1 MNVFFC
7 FFFLSGFCSLLYQVV
22 WLRVAMAAFGVTT
35 PLVSIVLSIFMA
47 GLALGSWAGGR
58 LVRSVGSRSAG
69 FLIRAYGTIELIIG
83 ISGLTVA
90 PLLRA
95 GRTVL
100 TNPGTAW
107 GSSGYY
113 LASAAWIALVMLPFC
128 TCMGATFPVA
138 MATIQKAYPSRSSTC
153 FSYLYLAN
161 VVGAMAGALGSAFI
175 FIEILGFS
183 KTLLVAAA
191 ANAVIAC
198 TAFVLASG
206 GSTST
211 DLGATSN
218 PDASAAN
225 GGAGGNSIVLPL
237 LFTSGLAS
245 LGMEVVWTRQ
255 FIPMLGPVVYSFAA
269 MLAVYLLATAVGSR
283 FYRIWT
289 KRNRIAE
296 RLTYRAAA
304 TLAGGCAFLPLLAT
318 DPRLASHAHSYLS
331 KALVLFFGIGPFCT
345 IAGFLTPMMVDRW
358 SRGNPNRAGRAYAVN
373 AMGCIV
379 GPILAGFFLL
389 PSIGERWTLLVLALP
404 FFGFGIGSSI
414 GDSTPSGVGSRRP
427 GLARLLTVTAA
438 ASLALIILTE
448 NFETSFPEARI
459 RRDYTATSIA
469 VGHGMQRRLLV
480 NGIGMT
486 TLSPSTKM
494 MAHLP
499 MASLA
504 SAPHN
509 ALILCFGMGTS
520 FRSALS
526 WDVPVTVAELVPSV
540 PLLFSYF
547 HADGDVLMRS
557 PHARVIID
565 DARRFMERTQES
577 FDVIVIDPPPPVA
590 AAGSSLLY
598 SSEFYD
604 VARSHL
610 TPGGIL
616 QQWLPDGDSTVKSA
630 FAKSLQ
636 HSFRYVRVFSS
647 LDGWGYHFLAS
658 DSPIATLS
666 AETLAARLPPAAGRD
681 LIEWGPDSSAVAQF
695 RDLLSRER
703 VIQDLIQEDPT
714 APLLTDDRPVNEYFA
729 MRRLWGDRNGDRTS
743 PGRQQV
749 AVPVRH
755 TDTVISSPIASAV
768 AH

>member
-1 MNVFFC
+1 
-7 FFFLSGFCSLLYQVV
+7 
-22 WLRVAMAAFGVTT
+22 
-35 PLVSIVLSIFMA
+35 
-47 GLALGSWAGGR
+47 
-58 LVRSVGSRSAG
+58 
-69 FLIRAYGTIELIIG
+69 
-83 ISGLTVA
+83 
-90 PLLRA
+90 
-95 GRTVL
+95 
-100 TNPGTAW
+100 
-107 GSSGYY
+107 
-113 LASAAWIALVMLPFC
+113 
-128 TCMGATFPVA
+128 
-138 MATIQKAYPSRSSTC
+138 
-153 FSYLYLAN
+153 
-161 VVGAMAGALGSAFI
+161 
-175 FIEILGFS
+175 
-183 KTLLVAAA
+183 
-191 ANAVIAC
+191 
-198 TAFVLASG
+198 
-206 GSTST
+206 
-211 DLGATSN
+211 
-218 PDASAAN
+218 
-225 GGAGGNSIVLPL
+225 
-237 LFTSGLAS
+237 
-245 LGMEVVWTRQ
+245 MEVVWTRQ

-283 FYRIWT
+283 IYRIWT

-296 RLTYRAAA
+296 HFTYGAAA
-304 TLAGGCAFLPLLAT
+304 ILAGGSAFLPLFAT

-331 KALVLFFGIGPFCT
+331 KALVLLFGIGPFCT
-345 IAGFLTPMMVDRW
+345 VAGFMTPMMVDRW
-358 SRGNPNRAGRAYAVN
+358 SGGNPNRAGRAYAVN
-373 AMGCIV
+373 AMGCIL
-379 GPILAGFFLL
+379 GPLIAGFFLL
-389 PSIGERWTLLVLALP
+389 PGIGERWALLALSLP
-404 FFGFGIGSSI
+404 FFGFGIVSWI
-414 GDSTPSGVGSRRP
+414 GDSTPSRAGGGAP
-427 GLARLLTVTAA
+427 ALARLLAVTAA
-438 ASLALIILTE
+438 ASLVLILLTR

-547 HADGDVLMRS
+547 HADGDALMRS
-557 PHARVIID
+557 PNARVIID

-616 QQWLPDGDSTVKSA
+616 QQWLPDADSTVRSA

-658 DSPIATLS
+658 DSPMATLS
-666 AETLAARLPPAAGRD
+666 AETLTTRLPPAAARD
-681 LIEWGPDSSAVAQF
+681 LVEWGPDSNAVAQF
-695 RDLLSRER
+695 RDLLGRER
-703 VIQDLIQEDPT
+703 DIQDLIQEDPA

-729 MRRLWGDRNGDRTS
+729 MRRLWGDRDGDRMSTA
-743 PGRQQV
+743 RQQ
-749 AVPVRH
+749 ATAPVRH